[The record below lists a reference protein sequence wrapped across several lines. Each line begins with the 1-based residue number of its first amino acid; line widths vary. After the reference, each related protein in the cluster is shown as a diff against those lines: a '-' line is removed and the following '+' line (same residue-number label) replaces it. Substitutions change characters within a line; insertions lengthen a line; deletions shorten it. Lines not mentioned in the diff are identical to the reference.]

1 MLAFIIII
9 IALGILGLVLVLYK
23 VLLEEGQN
31 IEEDRRKEKEEKI
44 KKRKESY
51 MGQVE
56 DKGLEAVIVSVKN
69 KPIEI
74 DRLKSEIQAELRKA
88 SKAGN
93 REKVREYNEMLKKID
108 ESI

>member
-56 DKGLEAVIVSVKN
+56 DKGLEAVIASVKN